1 MNAPAPGFKASALLA
16 YLSAHIGRD
25 KGVSA
30 RDVARWIN
38 WSERE
43 VRKYVS
49 ELREHGHPVCGT
61 PRSGY
66 YLAATEEEW
75 QETDAFLYA
84 RAMHTLRRLAQVR
97 KISLPDLLGQLR
109 LKT

>member
-1 MNAPAPGFKASALLA
+1 MLA
-16 YLSAHIGRD
+16 YLSGHIGRD
-25 KGVSA
+25 KGVRA
-30 RDVARWIN
+30 REVAAFIG

-43 VRKYVS
+43 VRKFIS

-61 PRSGY
+61 PRTGY
-66 YLAATEEEW
+66 YIAGTNEEW

-97 KISLPDLLGQLR
+97 KISIPDLLGQLR